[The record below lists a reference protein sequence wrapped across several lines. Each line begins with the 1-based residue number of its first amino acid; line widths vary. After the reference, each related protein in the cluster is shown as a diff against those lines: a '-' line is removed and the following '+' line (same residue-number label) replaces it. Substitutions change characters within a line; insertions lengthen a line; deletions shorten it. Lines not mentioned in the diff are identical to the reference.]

1 MRGFFMSVVDLSK
14 DILSLTE
21 FKRKTAE
28 CVEQMKESGRP
39 MVLTVNGKAQL
50 VVQDAESYQ
59 NILEMLDRAEAV
71 AGIRRGLESVARGEP
86 TKTSTQYVAEMRKE
100 YKLQKGSG
108 KQSHR

>member
-1 MRGFFMSVVDLSK
+1 MAAVDLSK

-21 FKRKTAE
+21 FKRKTSE

-59 NILEMLDRAEAV
+59 KVLDALDRAEALE
-71 AGIRRGLESVARGEP
+71 GIRRGLADVEAGRTMSLQEFSDRI
-86 TKTSTQYVAEMRKE
+86 RKQV
-100 YKLQKGSG
+100 KLPKRKLG
-108 KQSHR
+108 

>member
-1 MRGFFMSVVDLSK
+1 MSAVNLSK

-21 FKRKTAE
+21 FKRNTSE

-59 NILEMLDRAEAV
+59 KMLDALDRAQAV
-71 AGIRRGLESVARGEP
+71 EGIRRGLESIARGEGKP
-86 TKTSTQYVAEMRKE
+86 LKQAFAEIRRKHVSTKA
-100 YKLQKGSG
+100 
-108 KQSHR
+108 

>member
-1 MRGFFMSVVDLSK
+1 MSVVDLSK

-71 AGIRRGLESVARGEP
+71 EGIRSGLEDVKQGRTKPAARFL
-86 TKTSTQYVAEMRKE
+86 AEMRKKH
-100 YKLQKGSG
+100 KLPTRSE
-108 KQSHR
+108 R

>member
-1 MRGFFMSVVDLSK
+1 MSVVDLSK

-50 VVQDAESYQ
+50 VVQDAKSYQ
-59 NILEMLDRAEAV
+59 NILEMLDRAQAV
-71 AGIRRGLESVARGEP
+71 EGIRRGLESVARGEGKP
-86 TKTSTQYVAEMRKE
+86 LRQAVAELRRK
-100 YKLQKGSG
+100 LGHQG
-108 KQSHR
+108 KA